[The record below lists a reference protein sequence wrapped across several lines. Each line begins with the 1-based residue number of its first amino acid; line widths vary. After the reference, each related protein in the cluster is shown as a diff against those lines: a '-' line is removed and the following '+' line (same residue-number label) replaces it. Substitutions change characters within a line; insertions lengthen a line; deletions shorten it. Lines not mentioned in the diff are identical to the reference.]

1 MYSSTPN
8 SVQVIIY
15 ELVLAQPIPLSV
27 EQILSTFTHPE
38 TKDLKIEAL
47 LWFNEHQCK
56 SDDIVIIVG
65 DGLLGGYLVVP
76 TPDSEETTYR
86 MLI

>member
-1 MYSSTPN
+1 MYFSTPN

-27 EQILSTFTHPE
+27 EQILSTFTHLE
-38 TKDLKIEAL
+38 TSNLETEAK
-47 LWFNEHQCK
+47 LWFEEHKCQP
-56 SDDIVIIVG
+56 DDIVIIVE

-76 TPDSEETTYR
+76 TPDSEENSYR
-86 MLI
+86 MLL

>member
-1 MYSSTPN
+1 MHLPTPD

-15 ELVLAQPIPLSV
+15 ELVLAQPIPLSI

-56 SDDIVIIVG
+56 SDDTLIIVG
-65 DGLLGGYLVVP
+65 DGLLGGHLVVP
-76 TPDSEETTYR
+76 TPDSEENSYR
-86 MLI
+86 ILL